1 MRTRVALVALG
12 LLGGLYGAF
21 LLLSRQALAD
31 WVEVAVWFA
40 AGVVLHDFV
49 LAPLVLLLG
58 AALMRVVPVV
68 ARPAVVVGLVV
79 LGTVTLLAIPVL
91 GGFGVKADNPT
102 LFDRSYVGGWAV
114 LAGLVAAGVVAATVA
129 RGSRRHGAAEGT
141 AGGARPRR

>member
-1 MRTRVALVALG
+1 MRTRVVLIALG
-12 LLGGLYGAF
+12 LLGGLYGVF

-31 WVEVAVWFA
+31 WVEVAAWFA

-58 AALMRVVPVV
+58 AALVRVVPMV

-91 GGFGVKADNPT
+91 GGFGVEADNPT

-114 LAGLVAAGVVAATVA
+114 LAGLVAAAVVAATVA
-129 RGSRRHGAAEGT
+129 RGSRRPGAAEGT
-141 AGGARPRR
+141 AGGTRPRR